1 MSIFEVLVFLS
12 PILVLL
18 WLFLFLL
25 GVIPYQLFL
34 LPVLLAILAMTV
46 GEYRTWRSKGSKLSL
61 FSFLLNLSI
70 TLSGVV
76 LLTAHPEDV
85 TSTPLFRVWSD
96 SVGIAGSDFPKARWK
111 TEIRKDILPRSIG
124 HRPSASTVDS
134 VILSLRQNWRRDFY
148 FCVLQGYFARYDE
161 RPKTLSFI

>member
-25 GVIPYQLFL
+25 GMIPYQLFL
-34 LPVLLAILAMTV
+34 LPVLLAILAVTV
-46 GEYRTWRSKGSKLSL
+46 DEYRTWRSKGSKLSL

-85 TSTPLFRVWSD
+85 TSIPLFRVWS
-96 SVGIAGSDFPKARWK
+96 VLIY
-111 TEIRKDILPRSIG
+111 L
-124 HRPSASTVDS
+124 S
-134 VILSLRQNWRRDFY
+134 VILSELRDLISQKPVGKQKYGKIFLL
-148 FCVLQGYFARYDE
+148 VLLGIALLLQLW
-161 RPKTLSFI
+161 TL

>member
-25 GVIPYQLFL
+25 GMIPYQLFL
-34 LPVLLAILAMTV
+34 LPVLLAILAVTV

-85 TSTPLFRVWSD
+85 TSIPLFRVWS
-96 SVGIAGSDFPKARWK
+96 VLIY
-111 TEIRKDILPRSIG
+111 L
-124 HRPSASTVDS
+124 S
-134 VILSLRQNWRRDFY
+134 VILSELRDLISQKPVGKQKYGKIF
-148 FCVLQGYFARYDE
+148 FLVLLGIVLLLQLW
-161 RPKTLSFI
+161 TL

>member
-1 MSIFEVLVFLS
+1 MSFFGVLVFLS

-25 GVIPYQLFL
+25 GMIPYQLFL
-34 LPVLLAILAMTV
+34 LPVLLAILAVTV
-46 GEYRTWRSKGSKLSL
+46 GEYRTWRSKGNKLSL

-85 TSTPLFRVWSD
+85 TSTPLFRVWS
-96 SVGIAGSDFPKARWK
+96 VLIY
-111 TEIRKDILPRSIG
+111 L
-124 HRPSASTVDS
+124 S
-134 VILSLRQNWRRDFY
+134 VILSESRDLISQKPVGKQKYGKIFSL
-148 FCVLQGYFARYDE
+148 VLLGIVLLLQLW
-161 RPKTLSFI
+161 TL

>member
-1 MSIFEVLVFLS
+1 MTCFEVLIFLS

-25 GVIPYQLFL
+25 GMIPYQLFL
-34 LPVLLAILAMTV
+34 LPVLLVILAATV
-46 GEYRTWRSKGSKLSL
+46 GEYQTWRSKGSKLSL

-85 TSTPLFRVWSD
+85 TSTPLFRVWS
-96 SVGIAGSDFPKARWK
+96 V
-111 TEIRKDILPRSIG
+111 L
-124 HRPSASTVDS
+124 VYLS
-134 VILSLRQNWRRDFY
+134 VILSESRDLISQKPVGKQKYGKIFSL
-148 FCVLQGYFARYDE
+148 VLLGIVLLLQLW
-161 RPKTLSFI
+161 TL